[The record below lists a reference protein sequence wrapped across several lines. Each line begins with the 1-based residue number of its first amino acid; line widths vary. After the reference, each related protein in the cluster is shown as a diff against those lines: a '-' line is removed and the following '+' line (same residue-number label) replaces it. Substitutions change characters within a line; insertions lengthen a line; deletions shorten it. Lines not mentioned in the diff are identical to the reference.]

1 MGGMRYVTWGKLRYM
16 GREITLIARGDS
28 KGEEKGGGAGRN
40 SRAGLRQVFCG
51 VPRTRRP
58 LLLFTLAKRVDG
70 LSAGV
75 TEYVL
80 SSPRS
85 VDTIKTFLIYH
96 NAANGAAWED
106 KYKAENM
113 ARNLFLNSMQQ
124 ETITSFFK

>member
-1 MGGMRYVTWGKLRYM
+1 MGEARDTKQGMRGGPRRPWERRGMGGMRYVTWGKLRYM

-58 LLLFTLAKRVDG
+58 LLLFTLAKRVDD

-80 SSPRS
+80 SSPR
-85 VDTIKTFLIYH
+85 L
-96 NAANGAAWED
+96 NRR
-106 KYKAENM
+106 
-113 ARNLFLNSMQQ
+113 RNWTDGQ
-124 ETITSFFK
+124 TYI